1 MADERLNF
9 KITAVD
15 KTQQAFNSVQ
25 NSIKGLKGAAI
36 GIGAAVAGIAA
47 GFVVAAKKTL
57 DFADNIAKT
66 ADKVGVSTSALQ
78 ELRVASDLLGVSQ
91 EQLDGALGG
100 LSKRLGELRAG
111 TGSLKTF
118 LDQTDA
124 AFAQQLKGVTDNEEA
139 FRLIIGRIQGYTNAQ
154 DKAALAA
161 AAFGRTAGIA
171 FSNISLKDLDA
182 GIERARQLGLVI
194 EEDLLR
200 NAEKVKDEFT
210 LLMQVISVQF
220 MQQMLVVM
228 RDLDFKS
235 LAEDLIE
242 VAKAAFKASKE
253 LGQMLGIIKTT
264 RLEQLQNELGKVNK
278 GIADTV
284 EGIAEAEQKVYQLE
298 KTAQKGI
305 AERYRANII
314 RGEASLRRLQE
325 QKKSL
330 EIEVANLQSVTMQR
344 LRERKVGYAPGM
356 GPDRF
361 DPLAELAKTAALRK
375 ATEEFG
381 KAAREVKTPLQE
393 LAEASTSAF
402 DAMQKGAVKAMD
414 GIDDAFAG
422 LITGTKSASDSFK
435 SMADSIIADML
446 RMASRTF
453 ITGPLS
459 SILNN
464 VLGSAFS
471 TSFDPMSYN
480 LPGFAAGGVTSPN
493 RAYVVG
499 EKGPELFVPG
509 MTGRVVP
516 NGAGGG
522 GQVMVNVYNNSG
534 AQTRT
539 EESTGPNGAKSIDIY
554 IDEAVARNISS
565 PGSRTGRALRNS
577 FSGLN
582 PQLAGR

>member
-1 MADERLNF
+1 MADENL
-9 KITAVD
+9 KIQITAVD
-15 KTQQAFNSVQ
+15 KTKQAFNSVSNQ
-25 NSIKGLKGAAI
+25 IKGLKAGALAIGGAVAAI
-36 GIGAAVAGIAA
+36 GA

-57 DFADNIAKT
+57 DFADNLAKT
-66 ADKVGVSTSALQ
+66 ADKIGVSTDALQ

-91 EQLDGALGG
+91 EQLESALGG

-118 LDQTDA
+118 LDRTDP
-124 AFAQQLKGVTDNEEA
+124 AFAQQLKSVTDNEEA
-139 FRLIIGRIQGYTNAQ
+139 FRLIIGRLEGYTNAQ
-154 DKAALAA
+154 DRASLSAAS
-161 AAFGRTAGIA
+161 FGRTAGLV
-171 FSNISLKDLDA
+171 FSNIRIADLDA

-200 NAEKVKDEFT
+200 NAEKIKDEFT
-210 LLMQVISVQF
+210 LAAEVIRVQF
-220 MQQMLVVM
+220 MSQMLTMM
-228 RDLDFKS
+228 RDMNFKQIAS
-235 LAEDLIE
+235 DLIE
-242 VAKAAFKASKE
+242 IAVNAMAATREVAKFFGLISRPASERISKLRAELDDLMQQQERNAEAGMNALQFGDPASLNISRTRAQELSKE
-253 LGQMLGIIKTT
+253 IGEVS
-264 RLEQLQNELGKVNK
+264 R
-278 GIADTV
+278 
-284 EGIAEAEQKVYQLE
+284 QLE
-298 KTAQKGI
+298 
-305 AERYRANII
+305 E
-314 RGEASLRRLQE
+314 L
-325 QKKSL
+325 QKKAKGEPL
-330 EIEVANLQSVTMQR
+330 RVTIP
-344 LRERKVGYAPGM
+344 APKETK
-356 GPDRF
+356 PTF
-361 DPLAELAKTAALRK
+361 DPLAELTKLADLRK
-375 ATEEFG
+375 ATDQFG
-381 KAAREVKTPLQE
+381 KTVAETKTPLQE

-422 LITGTKSASDSFK
+422 LITGTKGASDSFK

-522 GQVMVNVYNNSG
+522 GQVMVNVYNNTG

-539 EESTGPNGAKSIDIY
+539 EESTGPNGSKSIDIY

-565 PGSRTGRALRNS
+565 PGSRTGRALRNN
-577 FSGLN
+577 FAGLN